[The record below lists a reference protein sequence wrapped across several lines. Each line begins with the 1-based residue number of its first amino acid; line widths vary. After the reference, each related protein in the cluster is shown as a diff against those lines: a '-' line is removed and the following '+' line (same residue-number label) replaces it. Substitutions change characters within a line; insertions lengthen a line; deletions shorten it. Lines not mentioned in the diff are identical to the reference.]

1 MILTPVMASRL
12 MLSLKKATV
21 QLNKPWSLDTMA
33 TIDLGMPA
41 EGGVN
46 YPAQRMHEGS
56 HQIQPALAAPNEED
70 IELDAVP
77 PLPQDHDSH
86 HAR

>member
-1 MILTPVMASRL
+1 MSSRL

-33 TIDLGMPA
+33 TMDLGIPA
-41 EGGVN
+41 EGRVS
-46 YPAQRMHEGS
+46 YSAQRMHEGL
-56 HQIQPALAAPNEED
+56 HEIEPTLTVPNQD
-70 IELDAVP
+70 IELNAVP

-86 HAR
+86 HAP